1 MDPGSV
7 SRRGVL
13 RLTAGA
19 GAGGAVLS
27 AGGTLTATAEST
39 GVDEFSWPTLL
50 GGEQRTGTATLDPIT
65 SVAETAYSLG
75 GTDRISAPVV
85 DDGTVYAGSDDAL
98 VATDLVSGTGVWAY
112 RADDAFIASP
122 AVGPDSVVGVTTDGA
137 VVSVDRDDGEERWSL
152 GVSGQ
157 PGAPIVDDGT
167 VYVAD
172 SEGTVYA
179 FEASTGELTWSA
191 SLEAR
196 FSTNGSNAPGLML
209 PTVAV
214 GDDALYVNVPNR
226 QVPPSRLV
234 ALSFDGEVEWEY
246 AIDAGVLSPPAVTDQ
261 GIVVK
266 ADRHLRLVSAT
277 GGVERWATELRVDAN
292 HPLAVGNGRIALLDD
307 GLDDPVRCAVY
318 DPDSGELAWEYT
330 IEGGRRTGGAT
341 IVDDVVYVV
350 ASTGSR
356 TGQFV
361 ALGLDDG
368 LERFSLDIDAPDIA
382 YGPVPVP
389 NGLFVPDGTASRLVV
404 SEAFEDESGSADA
417 DGGSDSTSSDDDSG
431 TGGDDGTAGDTDG
444 TDGTDDGGT
453 GDDGTG
459 DDGTTD
465 DDESGWGLPSLSV
478 IESIVVIVT
487 TLASAAYGAIRV
499 AARSA
504 TDD

>member
-1 MDPGSV
+1 MNSGSV
-7 SRRGVL
+7 SRRDLL

-19 GAGGAVLS
+19 GASSVVLS

-50 GGEQRTGTATLDPIT
+50 GGEQRTGTATLEPIT

-75 GTDRISAPVV
+75 GNDRVSAPAV

-122 AVGPDSVVGVTTDGA
+122 AVGDDSVVGVTTEGT
-137 VVSVDRDDGEERWSL
+137 VVSVGRDNGEERWLL

-157 PGAPIVDDGT
+157 PGAPIVNDGT

-172 SEGTVYA
+172 SEGTVFA
-179 FEASTGELTWSA
+179 FDASTGELTWSA
-191 SLEAR
+191 SLDAR
-196 FSTNGSNAPGLML
+196 FSTNGNNAPGLML

-214 GDDALYVNVPNR
+214 GDDALYVNVPDR
-226 QVPPSRLV
+226 QTPPSRLV

-246 AIDAGVLSPPAVTDQ
+246 AIDAGVLSPPAITDR

-318 DPDSGELAWEYT
+318 DLDSGELAWEYT
-330 IEGGRRTGGAT
+330 IDGGLRSGGAT
-341 IVDDVVYVV
+341 IVNDVVYVV

-356 TGQFV
+356 TGRFV
-361 ALGLDDG
+361 ALGLNDG
-368 LERFSLDIDAPDIA
+368 LERLSLDIDAPDIA

-417 DGGSDSTSSDDDSG
+417 DGGSDSTSSDDDGG
-431 TGGDDGTAGDTDG
+431 TGADDDTTGDADG
-444 TDGTDDGGT
+444 TDGGEDGGT
-453 GDDGTG
+453 GDDGTTG
-459 DDGTTD
+459 E
-465 DDESGWGLPSLSV
+465 DESGWGLPSLSV
-478 IESIVVIVT
+478 VESIVVIVT
-487 TLASAAYGAIRV
+487 TLASAVYGAIRV